1 MNVYTAKC
9 TLCLRWFCPFRHPQ
23 VNLTFKKPV
32 LNLNLYDT
40 TGEED
45 IFINQVL
52 VDTGIAVFVEDAA
65 QETGKVLI
73 VKSLSAGF
81 VTGGNISRIFTSFM
95 RLNRK
100 GNNWQVTFCCSVLI
114 MYNIKCN
121 DFVRVLKTT

>member
-9 TLCLRWFCPFRHPQ
+9 TLCLRCFCPFRHPQ
-23 VNLTFKKPV
+23 VDLTFKKPV

-65 QETGKVLI
+65 QETGKVLM

-81 VTGGNISRIFTSFM
+81 VTGGNISRIFTLFYEIEPE
-95 RLNRK
+95 
-100 GNNWQVTFCCSVLI
+100 G
-114 MYNIKCN
+114 
-121 DFVRVLKTT
+121 

>member
-1 MNVYTAKC
+1 MHVYTAKC

-23 VNLTFKKPV
+23 VDLTFKKPV

-81 VTGGNISRIFTSFM
+81 VTGGNNSRIFTLFYEIEPE
-95 RLNRK
+95 
-100 GNNWQVTFCCSVLI
+100 G
-114 MYNIKCN
+114 
-121 DFVRVLKTT
+121 

>member
-1 MNVYTAKC
+1 MY
-9 TLCLRWFCPFRHPQ
+9 LCLRWFCPFRHPQ
-23 VNLTFKKPV
+23 VDLTFKKPV

-81 VTGGNISRIFTSFM
+81 VTGGNISRIFISFL
-95 RLNRK
+95 RLNLK
-100 GNNWQVTFCCSVLI
+100 GNN
-114 MYNIKCN
+114 
-121 DFVRVLKTT
+121 